1 MKFTHS
7 KISFSGLTIDNLSM
21 RETIELVKST
31 ILYNGDITLTDV
43 NAGKVIQIL
52 EDAEL
57 RESVQSSE
65 VIQADGQAVVWA
77 SKFLGK
83 PLKERVAGVDLVE
96 SLIKLAHKNKF
107 KIFFFGAKE
116 EVVKTVVQKYSEI
129 YSHDIIAGYR
139 NGYFSESESEKIAQQ
154 IVDSGA

>member
-43 NAGKVIQIL
+43 NAGKVIQIY

-57 RESVQSSE
+57 KESVQSSE
-65 VIQADGQAVVWA
+65 IIQADGQAVVWA
-77 SKFLGK
+77 SKILGK
-83 PLKERVAGVDLVE
+83 PLKERVAGIDLVE
-96 SLIKLAHKNKF
+96 NLIKLAHKNKF
-107 KIFFFGAKE
+107 KIFFFGAK
-116 EVVKTVVQKYSEI
+116 
-129 YSHDIIAGYR
+129 
-139 NGYFSESESEKIAQQ
+139 
-154 IVDSGA
+154 